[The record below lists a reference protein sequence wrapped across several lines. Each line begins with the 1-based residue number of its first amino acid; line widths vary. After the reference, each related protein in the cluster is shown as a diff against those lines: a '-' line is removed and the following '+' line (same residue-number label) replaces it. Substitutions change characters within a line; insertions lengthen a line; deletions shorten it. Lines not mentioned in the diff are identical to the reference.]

1 MSLNIV
7 RNDIV
12 NMHTEAIVNTANT
25 NPVIG
30 PGVDSA
36 VYKAAGEA
44 ELLKIRKEIGIV
56 AEGDAFITPGFNLYA
71 KYIIHTVSP
80 LFTDGESGEEDKLR
94 ACYRN
99 CLRLARE
106 NGISSIAFPLIATG
120 SYGYPMADGLRI
132 ALDEINAF
140 LMENEMDINIVVFGT
155 RVTEMAAKIYP
166 GLKAYI
172 DHHYVK
178 KKKQEE
184 YDDAYFE
191 SYRPGDAGYRAY
203 SERQYSIDS
212 RFGVNQNQVGHL
224 SESRDSDDHRELAA
238 RPKMAP
244 QSSQAPHVPLAPQSL
259 QASHAPLA
267 KRASRVPQADARLS
281 LPATAPIKKDGDNQ
295 AKSGLGSIFKT
306 PKLKSTFKKRSEEE
320 IQVCDTFVPSG
331 YRTQDSYREDEEW
344 DAYEAFP
351 GESKLKDRIKNLS
364 KPFGEYFFYLVEQK
378 KLTSTEVQNGAW
390 ISKQVY
396 HKINK
401 NRTTYHPDKRTA
413 MQLCVGLKLSLDESR
428 DFLSRA
434 GYTFSPSDLED
445 VIFSFFLSMSPDMY
459 DIMDISDALEKIFDV
474 LKDSNK
480 YMAFST
486 IKMRDKTSREYIA
499 QPFVRGSSIRLMED
513 VGGIPQFKESLHMT
527 TDAAKRNTIIKV
539 SGTSIMSNSI
549 DDVIDIDKDDLK
561 DNGFDNST
569 SYTLDPDKSF
579 INMTPPIKPITFIE
593 SISDGLQSFKNSLVN
608 KPISPVTFFN

>member
-155 RVTEMAAKIYP
+155 RATEMAAKIYP

-212 RFGVNQNQVGHL
+212 RFGVNQNQ
-224 SESRDSDDHRELAA
+224 
-238 RPKMAP
+238 
-244 QSSQAPHVPLAPQSL
+244 
-259 QASHAPLA
+259 
-267 KRASRVPQADARLS
+267 
-281 LPATAPIKKDGDNQ
+281 

-320 IQVCDTFVPSG
+320 IQVCDTFAPCG
-331 YRTQDSYREDEEW
+331 YRPQDSYREDEEW

-459 DIMDISDALEKIFDV
+459 DIMDISDALEEYDLKPIVV
-474 LKDSNK
+474 LKSNPGK
-480 YMAFST
+480 GA
-486 IKMRDKTSREYIA
+486 
-499 QPFVRGSSIRLMED
+499 
-513 VGGIPQFKESLHMT
+513 
-527 TDAAKRNTIIKV
+527 
-539 SGTSIMSNSI
+539 
-549 DDVIDIDKDDLK
+549 
-561 DNGFDNST
+561 
-569 SYTLDPDKSF
+569 
-579 INMTPPIKPITFIE
+579 
-593 SISDGLQSFKNSLVN
+593 
-608 KPISPVTFFN
+608 